1 MKQSRGREVPTFRSA
16 MQRRYLPMSIKT
28 KIVDI
33 YCVDT
38 VSMCGFVVSFSGS
51 GI

>member
-16 MQRRYLPMSIKT
+16 IQRRSLPMSVKPRN
-28 KIVDI
+28 VHA

-38 VSMCGFVVSFSGS
+38 EPKCGFVVSLSGY